1 MEDDLVA
8 VSSAVVMAILP
19 RPEVVRLELV
29 KIAGFVDTLGTSF
42 DVAVAPVEAVT

>member
-8 VSSAVVMAILP
+8 VGSAVVKAILP
-19 RPEVVRLELV
+19 RPEVERLELV
-29 KIAGFVDTLGTSF
+29 KIVAFVDALGTLF